1 MRKEAQVHM
10 LPTEDISQVHYNKVR
25 YPNEIKY
32 ELSFHK
38 EPSKCKNDGLC
49 SGNQH
54 LYITTDDKIKEGDWY
69 IIQGAS
75 PEGVYNTLPN
85 GGVKKEF
92 AKKIIATTDPKL
104 TTKEVIKVGDRVH
117 SNKQDF
123 NDQIVATESS
133 AKLYNKSDHYFKSLV
148 RIPQSFIE
156 EYCKAGGIDEVD
168 VEYDVITNTYD
179 NIADLMCPHSVAEYE
194 QTTSSISKLK
204 VDPIYNTI
212 TTHLVEPEYYA
223 VYDEVTNKT
232 LHIQAPTLKDAEII
246 AAAIDFDNFV
256 DGQNILTN
264 PTVTLVEE
272 KMYTLKDIK
281 RAFYAGHQWATG
293 DGKPIHSFKE
303 WVEENL

>member
-1 MRKEAQVHM
+1 MKTIKAKVHM

-54 LYITTDDKIKEGDWY
+54 LYITTDEEIKEGDWIY
-69 IIQGAS
+69 WAD
-75 PEGVYNTLPN
+75 PEGLTSDINQVISIDEEMIFLSHPEHSETEVLPN
-85 GGVKKEF
+85 ECR
-92 AKKIIATTDPKL
+92 KIIATNDPKL

-156 EYCKAGGIDEVD
+156 EYCKAGGIDEVN

-194 QTTSSISKLK
+194 QTSSGYIGVLLR
-204 VDPIYNTI
+204 VCGP
-212 TTHLVEPEYYA
+212 
-223 VYDEVTNKT
+223 
-232 LHIQAPTLKDAEII
+232 
-246 AAAIDFDNFV
+246 
-256 DGQNILTN
+256 
-264 PTVTLVEE
+264 
-272 KMYTLKDIK
+272 
-281 RAFYAGHQWATG
+281 
-293 DGKPIHSFKE
+293 
-303 WVEENL
+303 

>member
-1 MRKEAQVHM
+1 MKTIKAKVHM

-54 LYITTDDKIKEGDWY
+54 LYITNDETPNFKHPRYKVNGNRLEVWDADDMECLDLVSIE
-69 IIQGAS
+69 
-75 PEGVYNTLPN
+75 
-85 GGVKKEF
+85 
-92 AKKIIATTDPKL
+92 IIATTDPKL

-168 VEYDVITNTYD
+168 VEYNDKGVV
-179 NIADLMCPHSVAEYE
+179 LRGRGGER
-194 QTTSSISKLK
+194 
-204 VDPIYNTI
+204 TI
-212 TTHLVEPEYYA
+212 TIHP
-223 VYDEVTNKT
+223 
-232 LHIQAPTLKDAEII
+232 IKDSWSREE
-246 AAAIDFDNFV
+246 
-256 DGQNILTN
+256 
-264 PTVTLVEE
+264 VEE
-272 KMYTLKDIK
+272 LCRDAFSLGQQWVHEITFTDKDPMTVNKWI
-281 RAFYAGHQWATG
+281 
-293 DGKPIHSFKE
+293 
-303 WVEENL
+303 EENL